1 MESTINREERHSS
14 REQEKTYRRDPYQ
27 KERNRSPER
36 SAAKLPAHRTLS
48 PKTLKKVVELREE
61 SENPERMTRLYDLT
75 ELGLSIEAAREMH
88 NNEIEIE
95 KVNNLLRGKKKYE
108 ATCMAYKRQV
118 GDAKGNSQA
127 KDEVEDQ
134 SFRW

>member
-1 MESTINREERHSS
+1 
-14 REQEKTYRRDPYQ
+14 
-27 KERNRSPER
+27 
-36 SAAKLPAHRTLS
+36 
-48 PKTLKKVVELREE
+48 
-61 SENPERMTRLYDLT
+61 MTRLYDLT

-88 NNEIEIE
+88 DNEIEIE
-95 KVNNLLRGKKKYE
+95 KVNNLLREKKKYE
-108 ATCMAYKRQV
+108 ATGKAFKRQV